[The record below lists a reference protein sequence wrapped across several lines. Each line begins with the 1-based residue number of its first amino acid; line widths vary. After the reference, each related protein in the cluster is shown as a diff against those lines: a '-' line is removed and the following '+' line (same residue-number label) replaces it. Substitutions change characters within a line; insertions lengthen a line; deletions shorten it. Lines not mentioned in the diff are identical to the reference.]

1 FALVGD
7 IANSRVA
14 RSNSRLFKRM
24 GMNVSLVS
32 APMMLPEDIS
42 YFGADIFYCIDDV
55 IKDVDVLYMLR
66 MQFERQQKKYYPS
79 IKEYN
84 RFLSLNTERFGMM
97 KKGSIVMHPG
107 PVNRGIEISEAVMNL
122 ETEMPARIKINNQVN
137 NGVAVRMALIYL
149 ILMSRQENI

>member
-1 FALVGD
+1 
-7 IANSRVA
+7 
-14 RSNSRLFKRM
+14 
-24 GMNVSLVS
+24 
-32 APMMLPEDIS
+32 
-42 YFGADIFYCIDDV
+42 
-55 IKDVDVLYMLR
+55 
-66 MQFERQQKKYYPS
+66 
-79 IKEYN
+79 
-84 RFLSLNTERFGMM
+84 MM